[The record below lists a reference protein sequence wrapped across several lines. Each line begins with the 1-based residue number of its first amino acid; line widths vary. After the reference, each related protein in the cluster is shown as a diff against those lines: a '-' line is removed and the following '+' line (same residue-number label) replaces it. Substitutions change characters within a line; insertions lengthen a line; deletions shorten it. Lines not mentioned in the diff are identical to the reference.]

1 MSNLKPTNDFVFKKL
16 FGEEKNV
23 DILKDLIQSIL
34 PELQIAKVVVNKDVS
49 LERKLITDKLGILD
63 VMATLNDNTKINI
76 EMQVEDLHNTIERSI
91 FYQSGVYHE
100 SLAKGVSYINA
111 FKTIGI
117 WITNYDV
124 FKEGPFHEIARL
136 KRDYENIILTDKY
149 ELHYIQLS
157 KFKKKC
163 KRISTKLEQWL
174 LFIINENMEE
184 INMVDNKY
192 VKKAEKELE
201 YLSGDEETRRLAE
214 LREKAIRD
222 ELAAIAQARDEGKSE
237 GFSLGKSE
245 GFSLGISKGKSE
257 GIIEG
262 ESQNTIKI
270 AKKMLEKQIDIALIM
285 EITGLTKEEI
295 KKL

>member
-1 MSNLKPTNDFVFKKL
+1 MPQENRQKRGGYWPLLFFFDF
-16 FGEEKNV
+16 KNV
-23 DILKDLIQSIL
+23 
-34 PELQIAKVVVNKDVS
+34 S
-49 LERKLITDKLGILD
+49 LDRKLITDKLSILD

-111 FKTIGI
+111 VKTIGI

-124 FKEGPFHEIARL
+124 FREGPFHEIARL

-237 GFSLGKSE
+237 G
-245 GFSLGISKGKSE
+245 
-257 GIIEG
+257 IIEG

-270 AKKMLEKQIDIALIM
+270 AKRMLEKQIDIALIM

-295 KKL
+295 EKL